1 MKQLILG
8 MMAHVDSGKTSLSE
22 AMLYTTGTIQKLGR
36 VDHKDAY
43 LDTHSLERARGITI
57 FSKQAR
63 FSTEQTR
70 VTLLDTPG
78 HADFSAEMERVVPVL
93 DYAVLVISGTDGVQ
107 AHTETIWRVLNRY
120 HVPVF
125 LFVNKM
131 DLPGA
136 NREEILRE
144 LRQRLSP
151 DCVDFSDSAHYMEEA
166 ALCDEAL
173 LETYM
178 ETGTLPENLLAE
190 QIARRRLF
198 PVYFGSALKLEGISE
213 FLSALDRLTLER
225 VYPPEFG
232 ATVYQIGRDNQGNR
246 LTYLKVTGG
255 TLRVRTPLQYR
266 TRGEETLEEK
276 VHQIRLYSGRQ
287 FEQAEEIPAGTVC
300 AVTGLTGTWPGQG
313 LGAQPD
319 AAAPMLE
326 PVLSYRIR
334 LPEGVDAR
342 VMLPKLRQ
350 LEEEDPMLR
359 IVWNERLQEIH
370 AELMGAIQI
379 EILKS
384 LILERFDVAVEIDSG
399 HILYRETIA
408 DTVEGVGHFEPL
420 RHYAEAH
427 ILLEPMEPGSGI
439 VVDTRCS
446 EDMLDRNWQRMIL
459 GRLLEK
465 QYPGVLTGSP
475 LTDVKMTLLA
485 GRAHLKHT
493 EGGDFR
499 QATDRAVRQGL
510 MQAKSVLLEPVYR
523 FRLEV
528 PAEQLGRAINDIR
541 AMSGTFQ
548 SPEGFGEMVTV
559 TGTAPVAALA
569 EYPTEVAAYTRGR
582 GKLSCTPAG
591 YAPCH
596 NAEQV
601 IAEMGYDPERDV
613 EHPTASVFCA
623 HGAGF
628 NVPWNQVREY
638 MHVDTGLDR
647 EQPEEGNLQP
657 VIRTRNLDLDE
668 KELEAIMRREFGE
681 IKRPQYRSAKQ
692 EMQRERMQQTN
703 LPKKEYIIVDG
714 YNMIFAWDGLK
725 DLAQTDL
732 DGARNRLMDILSEY
746 RAFRGCELVL
756 VFDAYKVE
764 GNLGSKFDRNKLH
777 VVYTKEN
784 ETGDLYIEKLA
795 NSIGTNYRVRVA
807 TSDALIQLSA
817 LRSGVLRISARE
829 FEREVQDVQRQI
841 REVVA
846 KSGERPKKEPK
857 PIEKL

>member
-144 LRQRLSP
+144 LRQRLSA

-178 ETGTLPENLLAE
+178 ETGALPEDLLAE

-198 PVYFGSALKLEGISE
+198 PVYFGSALKLEGITE

-255 TLRVRTPLQYR
+255 TLRVRTPLQYC

-446 EDMLDRNWQRMIL
+446 EDMLDRNWQRMVL

-465 QYPGVLTGSP
+465 QYLGVLTGSP

-559 TGTAPVAALA
+559 TGTAPVATLA

-613 EHPTASVFCA
+613 EHPTGSVFCA

-647 EQPEEGNLQP
+647 EQPEEGDLQP

-692 EMQRERMQQTN
+692 EMQRERMQQSAV
-703 LPKKEYIIVDG
+703 PKKEYIIVDG
-714 YNMIFAWDGLK
+714 YNMIFAWNELK

-857 PIEKL
+857 PLEK

>member
-178 ETGTLPENLLAE
+178 ETGTLPEDLLAE
-190 QIARRRLF
+190 QIAQRRLF
-198 PVYFGSALKLEGISE
+198 PVYFGSALKLEGIAE

-232 ATVYQIGRDNQGNR
+232 ATVYQIGRDNQSNR

-399 HILYRETIA
+399 HILYRETIT

-613 EHPTASVFCA
+613 EHPTGSVFCA

-647 EQPEEGNLQP
+647 EQPEEGDLQP

-681 IKRPQYRSAKQ
+681 IKRPQYRSARQ

-714 YNMIFAWDGLK
+714 YNMIFAWDELK

-846 KSGERPKKEPK
+846 KSGERSKKEPK
-857 PIEKL
+857 PLEK

>member
-178 ETGTLPENLLAE
+178 ETGALPEDLLAE

-198 PVYFGSALKLEGISE
+198 PVYFGSALKLEGITE

-334 LPEGVDAR
+334 LPEDVDAR

-559 TGTAPVAALA
+559 TGTAPVATLA

-613 EHPTASVFCA
+613 EHPTGSVFCA

-692 EMQRERMQQTN
+692 EMQRERMQQTAV
-703 LPKKEYIIVDG
+703 PKKEYIIVDG
-714 YNMIFAWDGLK
+714 YNMIFAWDELK

-846 KSGERPKKEPK
+846 KSGERSKKEPK
-857 PIEKL
+857 PLEK

>member
-1 MKQLILG
+1 M
-8 MMAHVDSGKTSLSE
+8 
-22 AMLYTTGTIQKLGR
+22 
-36 VDHKDAY
+36 
-43 LDTHSLERARGITI
+43 
-57 FSKQAR
+57 
-63 FSTEQTR
+63 
-70 VTLLDTPG
+70 
-78 HADFSAEMERVVPVL
+78 
-93 DYAVLVISGTDGVQ
+93 
-107 AHTETIWRVLNRY
+107 
-120 HVPVF
+120 
-125 LFVNKM
+125 
-131 DLPGA
+131 
-136 NREEILRE
+136 
-144 LRQRLSP
+144 
-151 DCVDFSDSAHYMEEA
+151 
-166 ALCDEAL
+166 
-173 LETYM
+173 
-178 ETGTLPENLLAE
+178 
-190 QIARRRLF
+190 
-198 PVYFGSALKLEGISE
+198 
-213 FLSALDRLTLER
+213 
-225 VYPPEFG
+225 
-232 ATVYQIGRDNQGNR
+232 
-246 LTYLKVTGG
+246 
-255 TLRVRTPLQYR
+255 
-266 TRGEETLEEK
+266 
-276 VHQIRLYSGRQ
+276 
-287 FEQAEEIPAGTVC
+287 
-300 AVTGLTGTWPGQG
+300 
-313 LGAQPD
+313 
-319 AAAPMLE
+319 
-326 PVLSYRIR
+326 
-334 LPEGVDAR
+334 
-342 VMLPKLRQ
+342 
-350 LEEEDPMLR
+350 
-359 IVWNERLQEIH
+359 
-370 AELMGAIQI
+370 
-379 EILKS
+379 
-384 LILERFDVAVEIDSG
+384 
-399 HILYRETIA
+399 
-408 DTVEGVGHFEPL
+408 EGVGHFEPL

-559 TGTAPVAALA
+559 TGTAPVATLA

-613 EHPTASVFCA
+613 EHPTGSVFCA

-647 EQPEEGNLQP
+647 EQPEEGDLQP

-692 EMQRERMQQTN
+692 EMQRERMQQTAV
-703 LPKKEYIIVDG
+703 PKKEYIIVDG
-714 YNMIFAWDGLK
+714 YNMIFAWDELK

-857 PIEKL
+857 TLEKL

>member
-144 LRQRLSP
+144 LRQRLSA
-151 DCVDFSDSAHYMEEA
+151 DCVDFSDSTHYMEEA

-178 ETGTLPENLLAE
+178 ETGALPDDLLAE

-198 PVYFGSALKLEGISE
+198 PVYFGSALKLEGITE

-255 TLRVRTPLQYR
+255 TLRVRTPVQYR

-313 LGAQPD
+313 LGAQSD

-334 LPEGVDAR
+334 LPEDVDAR

-613 EHPTASVFCA
+613 EHPTGSVFCA

-628 NVPWNQVREY
+628 NVPWHQVREY

-647 EQPEEGNLQP
+647 EQPEERDLQP

-692 EMQRERMQQTN
+692 EMQRERMQQTAV
-703 LPKKEYIIVDG
+703 PKKEYIIVDG
-714 YNMIFAWDGLK
+714 YNMIFAWDELK
-725 DLAQTDL
+725 DLTQTDL

-846 KSGERPKKEPK
+846 KSGERPKKELNPL
-857 PIEKL
+857 EK

>member
-198 PVYFGSALKLEGISE
+198 PVYFGSALKLEGIAE

-225 VYPPEFG
+225 VYPSEFG

-255 TLRVRTPLQYR
+255 TLRVRTPLQYC

-446 EDMLDRNWQRMIL
+446 EDMLDRNWQRMVL

-613 EHPTASVFCA
+613 EHPTGSVFCA

-647 EQPEEGNLQP
+647 EQPEERDLQP

-692 EMQRERMQQTN
+692 EMQRERMQQTAV
-703 LPKKEYIIVDG
+703 PKKEYIIVDG
-714 YNMIFAWDGLK
+714 YNMIFAWDELK

-746 RAFRGCELVL
+746 RAFCGCELVL

-846 KSGERPKKEPK
+846 KSGERSKKEPK
-857 PIEKL
+857 PLEK

>member
-136 NREEILRE
+136 NREKILRE

-173 LETYM
+173 LETYT
-178 ETGTLPENLLAE
+178 ETGTLPEDLLAE

-198 PVYFGSALKLEGISE
+198 PVYFGSALKLEGITE

-255 TLRVRTPLQYR
+255 TLRVRTPLQYC

-559 TGTAPVAALA
+559 TGTAPVATLA

-613 EHPTASVFCA
+613 EHPTGSVFCA

-647 EQPEEGNLQP
+647 EQPEERDLQP

-692 EMQRERMQQTN
+692 EMQRERMQQTAV
-703 LPKKEYIIVDG
+703 PKKEYIIVDG
-714 YNMIFAWDGLK
+714 YNMIFAWDELK

-857 PIEKL
+857 TLEKL